1 MSLSLELDKLKKAV
15 LEIYNQK
22 TGLSLSVDDVDI
34 IHRRPYPYSI
44 INFLITTKANG
55 DYIRFAVAV
64 RRFAKYTSF
73 GQFQFG
79 LFRNGGFGDLN
90 DELQIMNADLGVD
103 DYPFIK
109 NFTESQEYASF
120 VSNPPLV
127 QSMSGKTILL
137 ACGLP
142 LNTQR

>member
-15 LEIYNQK
+15 LEIYNRK
-22 TGLSLSVDDVDI
+22 TGVNLSADDVDI

-64 RRFAKYTSF
+64 REFTKYTNF

-79 LFRNGGFGDLN
+79 LLRNGGHGNLN
-90 DELQIMNADLGVD
+90 DEVQIMNADLGAD
-103 DYPFIK
+103 EYPFIK
-109 NFTESQEYASF
+109 NFTESLEYTSF
-120 VSNPPLV
+120 ISKPPLV
-127 QSMSGKTILL
+127 QSISGKTIML

-142 LNTQR
+142 LNSQR